1 MPDLL
6 LDHFYTLDSLNKEGD
21 SITVKVTF
29 HAAHAIFNGHFPDTP
44 VVPGVCQTQMLG
56 EILSRAYGIG
66 FMLSSAASIKFL
78 SIIDPSVQPSVI
90 ISIAATEKSAHT
102 YAVSS
107 QYTWE
112 GKVFFKFKGTY
123 TTAA

>member
-78 SIIDPSVQPSVI
+78 SIIDPS
-90 ISIAATEKSAHT
+90 AATEKSAHT